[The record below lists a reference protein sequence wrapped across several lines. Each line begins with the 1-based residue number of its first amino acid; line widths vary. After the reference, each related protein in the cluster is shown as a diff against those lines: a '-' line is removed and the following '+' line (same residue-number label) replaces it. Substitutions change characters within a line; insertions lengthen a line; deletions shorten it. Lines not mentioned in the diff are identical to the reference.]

1 MGDSSVDLHHPNQ
14 DIIPVR
20 LDGDAHRLRGM
31 PFLASA
37 ERGVKEIVLEV
48 VLEYR
53 PEDLRRWRG
62 GRKVRA
68 AETHALAHLGQ
79 QTTCQFAEHFTLDL
93 YRKGGWCGHRFY
105 ALDGSAHDPRAVA
118 GYADALRCFDAQSL
132 HALAQE
138 RECAEPSLFL
148 FRPAGEALFLEVIK
162 GRERLSEQ
170 QLQGLARIRRALGVG
185 VGVVYVKPHGPWYQ
199 PRQWE
204 LDLDAGCG
212 RLLPRDREGGVSLA
226 GLWHAAR

>member
-1 MGDSSVDLHHPNQ
+1 
-14 DIIPVR
+14 
-20 LDGDAHRLRGM
+20 M

-53 PEDLRRWRG
+53 PEDLRAWRG
-62 GRKVRA
+62 GRKFRA

-79 QTTCQFAEHFTLDL
+79 QTSCQFAEHFTLDL

-105 ALDGSAHDPRAVA
+105 ALAGPAPDPRAAA
-118 GYADALRCFDAQSL
+118 GYADALRCFGAEPL
-132 HALAQE
+132 RALAQE
-138 RECAEPSLFL
+138 RASCGCECAEPSLFL
-148 FRPAGEALFLEVIK
+148 FRPTGEALFLEVIK
-162 GRERLSEQ
+162 GRERLSEL
-170 QLQGLARIRRALGVG
+170 QLQGLARIRRILGVG
-185 VGVVYVKPHGPWYQ
+185 VGAVYVKPHGPWYQ

-212 RLLPRDREGGVSLA
+212 RLLAREREGGASLA
-226 GLWHAAR
+226 GLWRTAR